1 MKPYKFLA
9 IAFSL
14 FSLAAFSQRQAA
26 TPSPYDL
33 SELTQKLEANKK
45 ELGKSFAAMIYKDGK
60 VVYDKKIGEEFDKK
74 TQTPIGPSSQWLT
87 AALVMTYV
95 DEGKLTL
102 DTKVSDYLPIFAT
115 YGKSYITIRHCLAH
129 LSGIQSK
136 RSIGGF
142 TSKSKTDK
150 LEDEV
155 NEFVK
160 REIETNAGEAL
171 WYSNIGP
178 SIAARVLEVMTKKPF
193 DRLMTERIL
202 RPLMMR
208 TTSFNT
214 EKAVNPGGGATSS
227 AMDYLNFTTM
237 ILNKGMFNG
246 RKILSE
252 DAIKQMFTPQAS
264 QGMIKYIPD
273 AAKGYDIGLGTII
286 QEKDEKG
293 NATVVS
299 CPSFSGTWIIIDLCR
314 GYAFEVFTKDISSE
328 TSKALYADFKASIDK
343 VIGGDCK

>member
-1 MKPYKFLA
+1 MKLYRLFTLA
-9 IAFSL
+9 SIFFSMA
-14 FSLAAFSQRQAA
+14 SLAQKQAA
-26 TPSPYDL
+26 APSPYDL

-45 ELGKSFAAMIYKDGK
+45 ELGKSFAAMVYKDGK

-74 TQTPIGPSSQWLT
+74 TQTPIAASSQWLT

-102 DTKVSDYLPIFAT
+102 ETKVSDYLPIFAT

-129 LSGIQSK
+129 LTGIQSK
-136 RSIGGF
+136 KSIGGF
-142 TSKSKTDK
+142 TAKSKTDK

-160 REIETNAGEAL
+160 KEIETNAGEAV
-171 WYSNIGP
+171 WYSQYGP
-178 SIAARVLEVMTKKPF
+178 SIAARVLEVITKKPF

-208 TTSFNT
+208 STSFNS
-214 EKAVNPGGGATSS
+214 EKAINAAGGATST
-227 AMDYLNFTTM
+227 AMDYMNFMTM
-237 ILNKGMFNG
+237 VLNKGMFNG
-246 RKILSE
+246 RQVISE
-252 DAIKQMFTPQAS
+252 KSIKEMFTAQAPQN
-264 QGMIKYIPD
+264 IIRYVPD
-273 AAKGYDIGLGTII
+273 AAKGHDIGLGTII
-286 QEKDEKG
+286 LEKDEKG

-299 CPSFSGTWIIIDLCR
+299 CPSFFGTWAIIDLCR
-314 GYAFEVFTKDISSE
+314 GYAFEVFTKELSNE
-328 TSKALYADFKASIDK
+328 TGKELYADFKASIDK